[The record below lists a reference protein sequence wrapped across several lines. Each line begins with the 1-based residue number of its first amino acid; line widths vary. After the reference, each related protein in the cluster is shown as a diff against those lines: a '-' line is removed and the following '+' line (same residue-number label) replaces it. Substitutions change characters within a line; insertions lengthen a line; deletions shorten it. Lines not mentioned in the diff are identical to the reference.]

1 MYSTLTRVWESR
13 RRWKQAVV
21 AVLAVV
27 LLPAVPVSALT
38 FLTPWSVTQNQ
49 KKGAPAAVLVPDFM
63 GAGSLMVDMGQT
75 TTPKASSSVEATRRI
90 HVGVGGETI
99 DFMHVFETF
108 LKDASLQVSVKF
120 SPSKGFKIPTTKFSG
135 DAVGTT
141 FPFTTDL
148 SSALPEGDYTVKIKL
163 KYKNKNGEWDN
174 TPPSPGSPHTFKVTS
189 I

>member
-1 MYSTLTRVWESR
+1 V
-13 RRWKQAVV
+13 VV

-38 FLTPWSVTQNQ
+38 FLTPWSVTQKQ
-49 KKGAPAAVLVPDFM
+49 KKGAPAAVVTPDFM
-63 GAGSLMVDMGQT
+63 GAGSLLVDMGRAT
-75 TTPKASSSVEATRRI
+75 TRGASSSVSATRSF
-90 HVGVGGETI
+90 HVGPGSETI
-99 DFMHVFETF
+99 DFMHTFETF

-120 SPSKGFKIPTTKFSG
+120 KGFKVPKIPTTKFSG

-148 SSALPEGDYTVKIKL
+148 LSALPEGDYTAKIKL